1 MTNLPNYLPVKNRY
15 DFEYDIYKYYN
26 QYYASSYVTQQ
37 RRIMRNYLSNQDTV
51 KQNNRNPFINNQ
63 NKKFS
68 FLYNYDQTYMI
79 VQNKNNII
87 NMFLLINNHWCPFKK
102 FSNKNECNTFINFI
116 KSHGLKNN

>member
-1 MTNLPNYLPVKNRY
+1 MANLPNYLPVKNRY

-26 QYYASSYVTQQ
+26 EYCASSSVTQQ
-37 RRIMRNYLSNQDTV
+37 RRIMRNYLSNQETV
-51 KQNNRNPFINNQ
+51 KQYNRNPFINNQ

-79 VQNKNNII
+79 VQNKNNSI

-102 FSNKNECNTFINFI
+102 FPNKNECNTFINFI